1 MQDLDIKLREIEN
14 EELKMKNMKLIII
27 VLASFMVLS
36 LNAQRPVEVGGA
48 QKVEETKAVVEVE
61 DGYKIDIQT
70 SAICE
75 MCKETLE
82 YDLAFEKGVKE
93 AVLNL
98 DNKVLS
104 ITYNP
109 KRTDPKKLR
118 ERITKVGYHADWMER
133 DSTAYSKLAF
143 CCKDGS
149 HGTPVPQ
156 VPIKRKGNN

>member
-1 MQDLDIKLREIEN
+1 MRILTT
-14 EELKMKNMKLIII
+14 LIFTTLSII
-27 VLASFMVLS
+27 TF
-36 LNAQRPVEVGGA
+36 AQKTPVEVA
-48 QKVEETKAVVEVE
+48 
-61 DGYKIDIQT
+61 DGYKIEIKT

-98 DNKVLS
+98 DDKVLS

-109 KRTDPKKLR
+109 KRTDPDKLR
-118 ERITKVGYHADWMER
+118 ERITKVGYHADWIER
-133 DSTAYSKLAF
+133 DIESYKKLPF

-156 VPIKRKGNN
+156 VPTKKIDN